1 MVSRYVNNMRE
12 VNQPT
17 TALGIRLTQLIIVAR
32 ADNEWQEQPN
42 RVYTLESIDNC
53 FQPS

>member
-1 MVSRYVNNMRE
+1 MFFTGCAATMVSRYVNNMRE

-32 ADNEWQEQPN
+32 ADNE
-42 RVYTLESIDNC
+42 
-53 FQPS
+53 